1 MFSNEALYVVLQIS
15 NIFEKN
21 KKLFIIVYLYI
32 SSFFQK
38 MYPIFNKK
46 FLRFCVTANFFMCN
60 YWGGGKVRRKETKI
74 NNFPAKNLQ
83 KVPPFIPF
91 KKAHYKKD
99 KAFLALYLKSES
111 TSVNEKFDGKSE
123 KIYLPLYAL
132 FVDQNKS
139 I

>member
-38 MYPIFNKK
+38 MYPIFNKN

-99 KAFLALYLKSES
+99 KAFIFKKWKYIRKWEIWWEEWKNISASLCTICRPK
-111 TSVNEKFDGKSE
+111 
-123 KIYLPLYAL
+123 
-132 FVDQNKS
+132 
-139 I
+139 